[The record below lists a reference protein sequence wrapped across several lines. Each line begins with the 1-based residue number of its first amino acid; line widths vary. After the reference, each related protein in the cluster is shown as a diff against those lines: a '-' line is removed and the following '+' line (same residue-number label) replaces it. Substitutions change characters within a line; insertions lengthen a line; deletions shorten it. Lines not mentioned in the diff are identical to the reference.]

1 METRKAELKRL
12 EKLFAE
18 EGNGLALVYGKRGN
32 GIDGLL
38 KSFCA
43 GKNVFF
49 YCAREASEKE
59 QLSQIKKEFQAQ
71 FDAPVNADDYV
82 DIFDH
87 IKGTAG
93 KKLVV
98 IIDEFDRISKKD
110 KTFLEAVV
118 MLKDKKLYQ
127 GPVMII
133 LSTSSIVYAEG
144 DLRDDMERSFKK
156 IDDKIK
162 LCDLSFLEVVRQLP
176 DVTVADAVRV
186 YGITGGVLSRIS
198 GFTDTSKSFKENIC
212 ENILTPNGFLY
223 NEAENYLRSELR
235 ELAVYETILSQIAG
249 GNDKLNDMHH
259 NTGFSRAKISV
270 YMKNLAAF
278 DCVDKVVSFETGGW
292 ENAKK
297 GVYRMKDTFLEFWFR
312 FVYPNL
318 SALKMIEPG
327 EFYDK
332 YIEPGL
338 DDWLNPV
345 FTRVCLEYL
354 ELMNKAGKL
363 NISLKRMGT
372 WVGKEGKIDIIA
384 ADDERNILV
393 GVCNWSEPVMSANT
407 CIELSKSMK
416 KAKIKSANIYLFSA
430 TSFDPALQMVAQR
443 DPRFTLVDMSEL

>member
-1 METRKAELKRL
+1 MDVRKNELKRL

-18 EGNGLALVYGKRGN
+18 DGNGLALLYGKRGN
-32 GIDGLL
+32 GIDDLL
-38 KSFCA
+38 KSFC
-43 GKNVFF
+43 KDKSVFY

-59 QLSQIKKEFQAQ
+59 QLAQIRREFQEH
-71 FDAPVNADDYV
+71 FDAPVNAEDYV
-82 DIFDH
+82 EIFDH
-87 IKGTAG
+87 IKSSEG
-93 KKLVV
+93 KKMVV
-98 IIDEFDRISKKD
+98 VVDEFDRIAKKD
-110 KTFLEAVV
+110 KDFLKAVI

-144 DLRDDMERSFKK
+144 GLTDDMEGYLKK

-162 LCDLSFLEVVRQLP
+162 LTDLSFLDVVRQLP
-176 DVTVADAVRV
+176 DVSVADAVRI
-186 YGITGGVLSRIS
+186 YGITGGVMSRIS
-198 GFTDTSKSFKENIC
+198 GFSDVSKSFKDSIC

-235 ELAVYETILSQIAG
+235 ELAVYETILSQIAT

-278 DCVDKVVSFETGGW
+278 DCIDKVVSFETGGW

-297 GVYRMKDTFLEFWFR
+297 GVYRIKDTFLGFWFR

-318 SALKMIEPG
+318 SALKLSDPG
-327 EFYDK
+327 DFYDK

-338 DDWLNPV
+338 NDWLNPV

-354 ELMNKAGKL
+354 ELMNRADRL
-363 NISLKRMGT
+363 NISLKRIGT

-384 ADDERNILV
+384 ADEERNILV

-443 DPRFTLVDMSEL
+443 DPRFTLVDMNEL

>member
-1 METRKAELKRL
+1 
-12 EKLFAE
+12 
-18 EGNGLALVYGKRGN
+18 
-32 GIDGLL
+32 
-38 KSFCA
+38 
-43 GKNVFF
+43 
-49 YCAREASEKE
+49 
-59 QLSQIKKEFQAQ
+59 
-71 FDAPVNADDYV
+71 
-82 DIFDH
+82 
-87 IKGTAG
+87 
-93 KKLVV
+93 
-98 IIDEFDRISKKD
+98 
-110 KTFLEAVV
+110 
-118 MLKDKKLYQ
+118 
-127 GPVMII
+127 
-133 LSTSSIVYAEG
+133 
-144 DLRDDMERSFKK
+144 
-156 IDDKIK
+156 
-162 LCDLSFLEVVRQLP
+162 
-176 DVTVADAVRV
+176 
-186 YGITGGVLSRIS
+186 
-198 GFTDTSKSFKENIC
+198 
-212 ENILTPNGFLY
+212 
-223 NEAENYLRSELR
+223 
-235 ELAVYETILSQIAG
+235 
-249 GNDKLNDMHH
+249 
-259 NTGFSRAKISV
+259 
-270 YMKNLAAF
+270 
-278 DCVDKVVSFETGGW
+278 
-292 ENAKK
+292 
-297 GVYRMKDTFLEFWFR
+297 MKDTFLEFWFR